1 MPGASLDEY
10 LEAAY
15 ILETEGV
22 PVIGARLA
30 EHLGVRPPSVTEAIR
45 RLEKHGY
52 VTMDAHHVVHF
63 TPEGRSRAQSL
74 VRRHRIAERWLTD
87 VLGFDWAQADAE
99 AEKLAYAFSDDVANR
114 LNELMHSP
122 STCPHGN
129 PIPKPG
135 GDAPDVLP
143 SGPSLDDAPVGVEM
157 EVERVVEHA
166 EVDLK
171 LLRYLWGQGLVP
183 GTRVTV
189 IDRVPGAGTVT
200 ILRNGEEIIIGQV
213 AASKVH
219 VRPVAALAAT
229 GGAAAGRS
237 QPATP

>member
-15 ILETEGV
+15 ILDSEGV
-22 PVIGARLA
+22 AVIGARLA

-45 RLEKHGY
+45 RLEKHGL
-52 VTMDAHHVVHF
+52 VTMDPHHVVKF
-63 TPEGRSRAQSL
+63 TEEGRLRAQGL

-87 VLGFDWAQADAE
+87 VLGFDWAQADVE
-99 AEKLAYAFSDDVANR
+99 AEKLAYAFSDDVADR
-114 LNELMHSP
+114 LSDLMDSP

-129 PIPKPG
+129 PIPRAG
-135 GDAPDVLP
+135 APAGPKFTGQRLDVVP
-143 SGPSLDDAPVGVEM
+143 TGIEM

-166 EVDLK
+166 EVDPK
-171 LLRYLWGQGLVP
+171 LLRYLWGLGLIP

-189 IDRVPGAGTVT
+189 VDRAPGAGTIT
-200 ILRNGEEIIIGQV
+200 IRRNGAELIIGET

-219 VRPVAALAAT
+219 VRPVAQAA
-229 GGAAAGRS
+229 S
-237 QPATP
+237 V

>member
-10 LEAAY
+10 LEAVY
-15 ILETEGV
+15 ILESEGMAA
-22 PVIGARLA
+22 IGARLA
-30 EHLGVRPPSVTEAIR
+30 EHVGVRPPSVTEAIR
-45 RLEKHGY
+45 RLEKQGW
-52 VTMDAHHVVHF
+52 VKMDEHHVVQL
-63 TPEGRSRAQSL
+63 TAEGRSRAEGQ

-87 VLGFDWAQADAE
+87 VLGLDWAQADLE
-99 AEKLAYAFSDDVANR
+99 AAKLSFAFSDDVANR
-114 LNELMHSP
+114 LSVLMDSP

-129 PIPKPG
+129 PIPGTG
-135 GDAPDVLP
+135 GALTFEGQPLDVAPA
-143 SGPSLDDAPVGVEM
+143 GEEF

-189 IDRVPGAGTVT
+189 VDRTPGAGTIT
-200 ILRNGEEIIIGQV
+200 IRRNGEEVAIGLA

-219 VRPVAALAAT
+219 VRPI
-229 GGAAAGRS
+229 G
-237 QPATP
+237 TPSLPKS